1 MEMIKKVAVITGGT
15 RGLGREIALAFFENG
30 YRVVIN
36 YIKSDKPAE
45 ELVKIMGDRPLLL
58 KADVSRSEE
67 VAEIARHVYDSWG
80 KIDVLVNNAG
90 VTKDSVLIRQRAEDW
105 DNIINTNLKGAF
117 NSIKSFAPLM
127 TEGGHI
133 INISSYS
140 GLKGKEGQAAYSA
153 SKAALLGLTKT
164 AALEL
169 AAQSIRVNA
178 VLPGYM
184 PAGMGLGAGAALDKA
199 KNDSLLKV
207 LSDPKEVAEFIV
219 HLSGMKNV
227 TGQIFCLDSRII

>member
-1 MEMIKKVAVITGGT
+1 
-15 RGLGREIALAFFENG
+15 
-30 YRVVIN
+30 
-36 YIKSDKPAE
+36 
-45 ELVKIMGDRPLLL
+45 
-58 KADVSRSEE
+58 
-67 VAEIARHVYDSWG
+67 
-80 KIDVLVNNAG
+80 
-90 VTKDSVLIRQRAEDW
+90 
-105 DNIINTNLKGAF
+105 
-117 NSIKSFAPLM
+117 M

-169 AAQSIRVNA
+169 AVNNIRVNA

-184 PAGMGLGAGAALDKA
+184 PTGMGLGAGAALDRA

-207 LSDPKEVAEFIV
+207 LSDPKEVAKFII
-219 HLSGMKNV
+219 HLAGMENI